1 MSTSMM
7 HSAPHETAPKWVK
20 ALPEVRGSYHYQFS
34 MADLCWFRVG
44 GPADVVYLPAD
55 KEDLAHFLAHL
66 PVDIP
71 LHILGAGSNT
81 LIRDGGVRG
90 VVLRLG
96 AAFGAI
102 EQIADRQLRAGAAAL
117 DVRLSRAAADAS
129 LSGLEFYRGIPGAI
143 GGAIAMNAGAYG
155 GETAD
160 RLRKV
165 EGVTRHGEVI
175 ELTAAELDLSYRH
188 NGHDDF
194 IVYTAAHYE
203 VVPGDETLIR
213 AAMQEISDK
222 RATTQPIK
230 SRTGGSTFKNPAGTS
245 ADGPKSWQLID
256 AAGCR
261 GARIGDAQVSEL
273 HCNFL
278 INHGA
283 ASAADIENL
292 GDMVHQKVQ
301 QTSGVDLQWEI
312 KRIGEVAHG

>member
-1 MSTSMM
+1 MSTPMSQSVQ
-7 HSAPHETAPKWVK
+7 HGAAPQWVE
-20 ALPEVRGSYHYQFS
+20 ALPEVRGSYHHQFA

-55 KEDLAHFLAHL
+55 VDDLAHFLAHL
-66 PVDIP
+66 PADIP

-96 AAFGAI
+96 AAFGAV
-102 EQIADRQLRAGAAAL
+102 EQIADRQLKAGAAAL

-160 RLRKV
+160 CLRKV
-165 EGVTRHGEVI
+165 EGLTRQGEVV
-175 ELTAAELDLSYRH
+175 ELTATELDLSYRH
-188 NGHDDF
+188 NGYADF
-194 IVYTAAHYE
+194 IIYTAAYYE
-203 VVPGDETLIR
+203 AVPGDETLIR
-213 AAMQEISDK
+213 AAMQAISDK
-222 RATTQPIK
+222 RKTTQPIK

-292 GDMVHQKVQ
+292 GDMVRQKVH
-301 QTSGVDLQWEI
+301 QTSGVELQWEI
-312 KRIGEVAHG
+312 KRIGEAAHG